1 MNASLIDALIIVAI
15 GLTAVFTTLI
25 FVYFSGQFLI
35 ILVNKLSPE
44 PAAMQNFAPQIP
56 SRSPRITSKNM
67 AIIAATVESV
77 TQGRGKI
84 SNIQK
89 VEK

>member
-1 MNASLIDALIIVAI
+1 MDASLIDALIIVAI
-15 GLTAVFTTLI
+15 GLIAVFTTLI

-35 ILVNKLSPE
+35 KLVNNLSPE
-44 PAAMQNFAPQIP
+44 PTDMQRFAPQP
-56 SRSPRITSKNM
+56 LNSSARITSKNL
-67 AIIAATVESV
+67 AIIAATVESI